1 MTSATGSSSETAGN
15 PERKKRLNPLLF
27 IPVGLGVV
35 AIGAGVWYW
44 LSRPDANTIELSG
57 RLEGYETDIGTKV
70 PGRVEEVTVREGDSV
85 DIGDLLVQLDD
96 AELQAQLAGAI
107 AAVNTAIQ
115 NETNARLQVAVI
127 ENQITE
133 AQLNLEQAQGDSQG
147 RIDQAEANLATANA
161 QLRQAEAQAV
171 QAQAELDLA
180 RLNRDRFAQ
189 LVQEGAVTQE
199 QFDQAQTNFETAQAT
214 LASREAAINA
224 AQRQVNAAQGQLTQS
239 RSSGFNP
246 DIRTAQLNRL
256 ATQLEQA
263 RAQLAAAQAQVA
275 NAEASRDR
283 IQAQLDDL
291 TINSPIDGVVT
302 VRSIEPGTVVA
313 AGRNLLTVL
322 DLDTVYL
329 RGFVPEGDI
338 GRIRVG
344 QEARVYLD
352 SNPDQPL
359 EGRVAAIDS
368 QASFTPENIYF
379 QEDRVQ
385 QVFGLRITLENPDGF
400 AKPGMPADAEILV
413 EGEE

>member
-1 MTSATGSSSETAGN
+1 
-15 PERKKRLNPLLF
+15 LL

-35 AIGAGVWYW
+35 AVGAGIWYW
-44 LSRPDANTIELSG
+44 LSCPAANVIQLSG

-70 PGRVEEVTVREGDSV
+70 PGRVEEVTVREGDQV
-85 DIGDLLVQLDD
+85 DTRQLLVRLDD
-96 AELQAQLAGAI
+96 AELQAQLDGAI
-107 AAVNTAIQ
+107 AAINTARQ
-115 NETNARLQVAVI
+115 QETNARLQISVL

-133 AQLNLEQAQGDSQG
+133 ALLNRQQAEEDSQG
-147 RIDQAEANLATANA
+147 RIAQAEANLAAAEA

-180 RLNRDRFAQ
+180 RINRDRFAQ

-199 QFDQAQTNFETAQAT
+199 QFDQAQTNFETARAT

-224 AQRQVNAAQGQLTQS
+224 AQRQVNAAEGQLTQS
-239 RSSGFNP
+239 RSSGLNP
-246 DIRTAQLNRL
+246 EIRTAQLNRL
-256 ATQLEQA
+256 NTQLDQA

-275 NAEASRDR
+275 SAEASRDR

-291 TINSPIDGVVT
+291 TITSPIDGVVT

-313 AGRNLLTVL
+313 AGRNLLTIL

-329 RGFVPEGDI
+329 RGFVPEGDV
-338 GRIRVG
+338 GNIRVG

-359 EGRVAAIDS
+359 TGRVAAIDA

-385 QVFGLRITLENPDGF
+385 QVFGLRITLDDPDGF
-400 AKPGMPADAEILV
+400 AKPGMPADAEILLD
-413 EGEE
+413 